1 MIVYNIVGSATV
13 IMAVVYLAITT
24 VWMFKKEFNSVAN
37 IKGRIVLSSI
47 LLALFIVKIIT
58 AVILGD
64 AIGSEIVCAVIWAVN
79 TTISFLNLKITK
91 VLEQKVEYAQ
101 DVIDVDFTEVQCED
115 VIDVDLIEVQYE
127 NSNE

>member
-1 MIVYNIVGSATV
+1 MLVYTSVGLATR
-13 IMAVVYLAITT
+13 ILALVYIAITT
-24 VWMFKKEFNSVAN
+24 VWMIKKEFSSVVN
-37 IKGRIVLSSI
+37 IKRRSVLSSI

-58 AVILGD
+58 AVILGE

-79 TTISFLNLKITK
+79 TTVSFLNLKITK

-115 VIDVDLIEVQYE
+115 VIDVDLIEVQCE